1 MQTVLWVIS
10 AALVLIDV
18 FNLGATMERALV
30 DTADHIVAQR
40 QGWMRATTDEHG
52 KDTPYVDKWGGRAIS
67 LVVVGGAGLVL
78 FGLVLRVVELP
89 PGVVNGAG
97 VLVFLVGGLGFLLFA
112 CLMVVVALPY
122 VLGWLAFLL
131 KLLARRRGILAS
143 IGTGMGIVG
152 LFI

>member
-18 FNLGATMERALV
+18 FRLGATVERALV
-30 DTADHIVAQR
+30 DTADHIVARR
-40 QGWMRATTDEHG
+40 QGWMRAATDEHG
-52 KDTPYVDKWGGRAIS
+52 KDTPYVDKWGGRAIG
-67 LVVVGGAGLVL
+67 LVVAGGAGLVL
-78 FGLVLRVVELP
+78 LGLILRVVDLP
-89 PGVVNGAG
+89 VGMVNAGG
-97 VLVFLVGGLGFLLFA
+97 VLVLVVGGLGFLLFA

-122 VLGWLAFLL
+122 VLGWLASVL

-152 LFI
+152 LFV